1 MDKFE
6 KLIGISKPEIIN
18 IMRRFSKEFGFSMT
32 DKELDEIIENSYN
45 EIKNET
51 KGVDFM
57 NTIKEKTPTLE
68 DYINELYNMKYFYI
82 DII

>member
-32 DKELDEIIENSYN
+32 DKELD
-45 EIKNET
+45 
-51 KGVDFM
+51 
-57 NTIKEKTPTLE
+57 
-68 DYINELYNMKYFYI
+68 
-82 DII
+82 